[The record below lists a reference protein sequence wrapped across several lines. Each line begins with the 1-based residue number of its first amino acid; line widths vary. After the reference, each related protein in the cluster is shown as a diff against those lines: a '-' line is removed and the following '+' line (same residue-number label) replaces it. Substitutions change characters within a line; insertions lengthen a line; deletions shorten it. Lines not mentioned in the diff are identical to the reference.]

1 MKKFFGALIALS
13 ALLSLIFITD
23 SCSRFGK
30 SKAPSSEFATY
41 IKAYTGGIISD
52 KATIR
57 IEFTSNIQD
66 VSAGTEGKEGLFKF
80 SPSIKGST
88 RWISPKII
96 EFIPEQGALKPG
108 QTYTCKFSLDKIMK
122 IENRRLHKFVFQF
135 MVAMKEASLD
145 IDNVIITAGN
155 PNFAEV
161 DGTIALNDSLPLETV
176 KKMISYDFPSDSVEV
191 GLMAGQDAQ
200 HFRVEVSN
208 LQRASKDKKL
218 KLWLDPGKTGFVTNG
233 KLETVIPATGHFKVL
248 NANLKGGS
256 EPYIDVEFT
265 EALEDVSDDSGLI
278 TLSGVEKFTSQTQDN
293 RIRIY
298 PEGPFE
304 SVSLTVSDAVRSY
317 QGTPLGTEFKHTF
330 NNQEAKPA
338 VKIPLQGNIL
348 PNTKELILPFYA
360 VNLKAVDISVIKIY
374 EDNVLAFLQDNE
386 LNGSENLRRSGR
398 LIYRRCVRLDSD
410 PTKDLHKWQQFSV
423 DLSGLFKQD
432 MRAIYRIRITFKQ
445 DYSLYGKDGM
455 QPSDD
460 MVDLSTGDITDEDI
474 AIWDTPESYYYDN
487 DYNWN
492 SYNWKEVDDPTKPS
506 YYMDVDKYPS
516 CNLMTSNL
524 GVIVKSTGE
533 NKLWV
538 SVNDILTTKPVFGSE
553 IFVYNFQLRQIGY
566 GKTDTKGFAT
576 IQTKGKPFAVVA
588 KRNNVAS
595 YIKVIDGNENMLS
608 RFDVGGRE
616 VTLGLKGFI
625 YGERG
630 VWRPGDT
637 LHVTMILDDKEN
649 KIPDSHPVIME
660 LYTPQG
666 QFYNKI
672 ICSNATNG
680 FYTYNVPT
688 ASDDP
693 TGVWNAYFKV
703 GGATFHKALR
713 IESIKPNRLK
723 VNLDLGTKT
732 IDAGAKT
739 PIRIASNW
747 LTGPAASGLTAK
759 VKMTLS
765 TGGTYFKGFEGYTFV
780 DPLSKFTGSSLNLVN
795 AKLDNA
801 GKTTAYVTMPAAE
814 NAPGMLSADLVCSV
828 EEQGGDASFN
838 TTTMPYS
845 PFSSY
850 VGVKIPQT
858 KDGSY
863 LETDKVH
870 NFDIAVVDK
879 EGHRLSGK
887 KVEYKV
893 FKMKWS
899 WWWENKENDLANYT
913 EGTAGKAVQS
923 GILTTSAKG
932 ANVAFRVNYPQWG
945 RYMIYVKDLESGH
958 ASGGTFYVDWP
969 AYKGRSAKAD
979 PDALTMLSF
988 TTDKKSYKIGDIA
1001 TVYIPAASNGHALVS
1016 LENAR
1021 TVISEDWVETKNGED
1036 TKYKFKVTEQMAPN
1050 FYVHVILLQPHKK
1063 SNNDLPIRMYG
1074 VQPILVD
1081 NPASVLQ
1088 PVITM
1093 KSTIRPQE
1101 DFSLR
1106 VSEKNGKAM
1115 TYTIAIVDEGLLDL
1129 TSFKTPDPWKEMYER
1144 EALGVKTWDLYNQV
1158 IGAFNGKFSPMV
1170 SIGGDQSIAINSK
1183 RDNRFNP
1190 VVKFLG
1196 PFKISGSTAVHR
1208 IKLPMYVGSVRVM
1221 VVAGQNGAY
1230 GSAEKTVPVR
1240 SPLMIIPT
1248 LPRVLGVGEKV
1259 TLPVNVFAMEGG
1271 VKSANV
1277 SVSITGPVKV
1287 VGKSSTIVPF
1297 SQPGDKLVTFDLVST
1312 GEGIAKVSINAKG
1325 GKNNASESIF
1335 ISVRNPNPIT
1345 VSVKNAMVGKGKTAI
1360 FKYSPFLEDNSQYA
1374 HLELSSFPS
1383 IDFNANFT
1391 YLKYYD
1397 FSCTEQLAAKGLS
1410 LIFTK
1415 KFLSLDNSRAAD
1427 NMIPQILKELYAR
1440 QLPDGGF
1447 SYWPGMTSSDLWASS
1462 MAGQFMLE
1470 AAHNGFEVN
1479 KGVLGG
1485 WKNFQKKGVQNY
1497 RQSSSYFLYDLLQ
1510 AYRLYTLAIASE
1522 PDNGAMNRLKEN
1534 KNLSDQ
1540 ARWMLASA
1548 YSICGKKSVAKE
1560 IIKGIERNF
1569 KPYPSSNISFGSPL
1583 RDEAIATESLVLT
1596 DNIGEALSL
1605 ARNLAKAFSGSEFT
1619 TQESA
1624 FASIALGR
1632 LSMKV
1637 NRGSLKAIITQKMIT
1652 KQVDVPSAVFSYPA
1666 NTKVGEI
1673 AVKNT
1678 SSAPIY
1684 ASFVTSVQ
1692 TRFDQP
1698 VRAKSSGLSLYVRYF
1713 GPNGQRINPLSIRQ
1727 GTDFSASVT
1736 ITNTRSAEDYTNLAL
1751 TWKIPS
1757 GWEIYNERMLGV
1769 ATDND
1774 NSFTY
1779 NDIRDDR
1786 SIYYFY
1792 LPKHSSKTFT
1802 MKLRAAYLGE
1812 FILPS
1817 IKCEAMYEPKINACT
1832 SSGHTSVTK

>member
-1666 NTKVGEI
+1666 NTKVERLPSR
-1673 AVKNT
+1673 T
-1678 SSAPIY
+1678 LLPLQSMRLSSL
-1684 ASFVTSVQ
+1684 Q
-1692 TRFDQP
+1692 C
-1698 VRAKSSGLSLYVRYF
+1698 
-1713 GPNGQRINPLSIRQ
+1713 RQ
-1727 GTDFSASVT
+1727 DS
-1736 ITNTRSAEDYTNLAL
+1736 TNLL
-1751 TWKIPS
+1751 
-1757 GWEIYNERMLGV
+1757 EQRVL
-1769 ATDND
+1769 
-1774 NSFTY
+1774 
-1779 NDIRDDR
+1779 
-1786 SIYYFY
+1786 
-1792 LPKHSSKTFT
+1792 
-1802 MKLRAAYLGE
+1802 AYHY
-1812 FILPS
+1812 
-1817 IKCEAMYEPKINACT
+1817 M
-1832 SSGHTSVTK
+1832 